1 MTISVIE
8 KSKNKGGRPPDYN
21 VDFHPDDLIR
31 LAEEGCTIID
41 CCAEWSISHQT
52 FHRWRSE
59 HQEFSDSYQRARP
72 KMQRWLLRKGREN
85 LIGSKDSNINDR
97 MWGMLSRS
105 VYKMP
110 TDERFLMIE
119 GFADAVTIEDKRLCV
134 MNALSQAEITPT
146 EAEKFLGLLERSLKI
161 IESSELIA
169 RVAKLEEVH
178 GVAQ

>member
-1 MTISVIE
+1 
-8 KSKNKGGRPPDYN
+8 
-21 VDFHPDDLIR
+21 
-31 LAEEGCTIID
+31 
-41 CCAEWSISHQT
+41 
-52 FHRWRSE
+52 
-59 HQEFSDSYQRARP
+59 
-72 KMQRWLLRKGREN
+72 
-85 LIGSKDSNINDR
+85 
-97 MWGMLSRS
+97 MLSRS